1 MQDNRDPFDDDERP
15 LSGAAKREYLAVMR
29 HAAVCD
35 LKADAD
41 ELAELCR
48 DIMPRP
54 DLLDGL
60 SPDLRTSRTE
70 LLCLYLRERGMRR
83 RLVELLAGPH
93 DD

>member
-41 ELAELCR
+41 ELSL
-48 DIMPRP
+48 
-54 DLLDGL
+54 
-60 SPDLRTSRTE
+60 
-70 LLCLYLRERGMRR
+70 
-83 RLVELLAGPH
+83 
-93 DD
+93 